1 MDKTKLLKYYNKSIE
16 LKQEHAKS
24 SKYKNYIV
32 DILALKFKDV
42 SYQLIAEYLNDV
54 KPSLKAT
61 PKKITSY
68 LYQWKKQGLITKEI
82 EAQAKELL
90 SIDSP
95 KNSFD
100 EIEKEIGRS
109 LTKEEIDLIKVNPSL
124 TRTEILSLLG

>member
-1 MDKTKLLKYYNKSIE
+1 MDKAKLLKYYNKSIE
-16 LKQEHAKS
+16 LKQENANS
-24 SKYKNYIV
+24 SKYKNHIIE
-32 DILALKFKDV
+32 ILALKLKGV

-61 PKKITSY
+61 PKKITSH

-82 EAQAKELL
+82 EEQAKKALT
-90 SIDSP
+90 IDSP

-109 LTKEEIDLIKVNPSL
+109 LTKEEIDLINFNPSL
-124 TRTEILSLLG
+124 TRTEVLSLLG

>member
-1 MDKTKLLKYYNKSIE
+1 MDKAKLLKYYNKSIE
-16 LKQEHAKS
+16 LKQENANS

-32 DILALKFKDV
+32 EILALKLKGV

-61 PKKITSY
+61 PKKITSH

-82 EAQAKELL
+82 EAQAKEALTTN
-90 SIDSP
+90 SP

-109 LTKEEIDLIKVNPSL
+109 LTKEEIDLINFNPSL
-124 TRTEILSLLG
+124 TRTEVLSLLG